1 MTRRSADLPNDDWH
15 RIEERRPTGA
25 TARREP
31 ETGASGAEDDDWA
44 PVVPLLGM
52 QLHDVDLDGAV
63 AAIFRAI
70 DGGRR
75 GYVVTPNAQHVV
87 LFRRDP
93 VFRASCEGAALRLA
107 DGMSLVWASRFFGR
121 PLPARVAGSDLL
133 PAVCRVA
140 AARGKTIFLCGG
152 RSGVAQQAAEALTR
166 RYPGLRVAGTFT
178 PAERFHWVGEAGD
191 DAVRAVRD
199 ARPDVLFVGLGAPTQ
214 EAWVHEHW
222 DQLHVPV
229 AVCCGAALDYAA
241 GTRRRAPGWMR
252 RAGLEWFWRLA
263 GEPRRLWRRYLVLN
277 VVFLGICF
285 TEWCRVRFRPGGR

>member
-1 MTRRSADLPNDDWH
+1 MPRSAELPND
-15 RIEERRPTGA
+15 ERCQIAKLRA
-25 TARREP
+25 TASAV
-31 ETGASGAEDDDWA
+31 TGESELGSRMAADGDWA

-52 QLHDVDLDGAV
+52 NIHRVDLDGAV

-121 PLPARVAGSDLL
+121 TLPARVAGSDLL
-133 PAVCRVA
+133 PEVCRAA
-140 AARGKTIFLCGG
+140 AARGASVFLCGG
-152 RSGVAQQAAEALTR
+152 QSGVAQRAAKNLAR

-178 PAERFHWVGEAGD
+178 PAERFQWVGDAAD
-191 DAVRAVRD
+191 DAVRAVNG

-222 DQLHVPV
+222 DRLQVPV
-229 AVCCGAALDYAA
+229 AICCGAALDYAA
-241 GTRRRAPGWMR
+241 GARRRAPGWMR
-252 RAGLEWFWRLA
+252 RAGLEWVWRFV

-285 TEWCRVRFRPGGR
+285 TEWCRVHFRPGGR